1 MNVLTSLKTFLA
13 KEETAPLWASRFL
26 EIAKDWAGS
35 TAFICEP
42 TNPKPWAFSLTLA
55 WGRHYSSAF
64 FIPGRSQQLETIS
77 TTQSPL
83 EWFNPAA
90 LKLFTLPCLAFP
102 GYGSTLSLFLTHID
116 TFPYS
121 CHGIHLVSSIC
132 EYNKL
137 CFSWVFSVL
146 FLGLYLTD
154 NYGEEH
160 RTRCAL
166 LSWQVCAE
174 LCDYQGPQTNTIS
187 DRSRAPDTAWYA
199 YEAYYLTDAWRLIR
213 NIMCSAVYVT
223 VSPSYGII
231 DYTRLSRETRVKL
244 QAPLLPKSL
253 AILFPTLVLSQSR
266 SLSFVRPIPVL
277 SIECFCFFF

>member
-26 EIAKDWAGS
+26 EITKDWAGS

-42 TNPKPWAFSLTLA
+42 TNPKPWLFSLTLA
-55 WGRHYSSAF
+55 WGRHYSSAL
-64 FIPGRSQQLETIS
+64 FIPGLGQQLETIS

-116 TFPYS
+116 ASPCS
-121 CHGIHLVSSIC
+121 CHGIHLVSSTC

-154 NYGEEH
+154 NHGEGH
-160 RTRCAL
+160 RTRTCSLILASL
-166 LSWQVCAE
+166 CRTLWLPRATNEHNFWQIE
-174 LCDYQGPQTNTIS
+174 S
-187 DRSRAPDTAWYA
+187 SRH
-199 YEAYYLTDAWRLIR
+199 
-213 NIMCSAVYVT
+213 
-223 VSPSYGII
+223 
-231 DYTRLSRETRVKL
+231 
-244 QAPLLPKSL
+244 
-253 AILFPTLVLSQSR
+253 
-266 SLSFVRPIPVL
+266 SFV
-277 SIECFCFFF
+277 SIWGLLLNRCLETNQKYNMFRCICDCESKLRNHRLH